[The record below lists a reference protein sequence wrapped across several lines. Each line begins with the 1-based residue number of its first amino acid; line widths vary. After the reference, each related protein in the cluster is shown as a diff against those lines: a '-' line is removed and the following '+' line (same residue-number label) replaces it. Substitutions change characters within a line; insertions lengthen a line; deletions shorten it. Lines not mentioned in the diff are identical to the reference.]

1 METRILKH
9 NNATYTIHNIYSLAI
24 LLPGLFFTFFAIS
37 KIPHIKIVKIYLK
50 LKQRKGDLKNE

>member
-1 METRILKH
+1 METPNSETQQSHLQ
-9 NNATYTIHNIYSLAI
+9 
-24 LLPGLFFTFFAIS
+24 PGNSFAGLIFTFFAIS

>member
-1 METRILKH
+1 MEIPNSKTQQSH
-9 NNATYTIHNIYSLAI
+9 IHNIYSPAKVI
-24 LLPGLFFTFFAIS
+24 AGLIFVFFAIS